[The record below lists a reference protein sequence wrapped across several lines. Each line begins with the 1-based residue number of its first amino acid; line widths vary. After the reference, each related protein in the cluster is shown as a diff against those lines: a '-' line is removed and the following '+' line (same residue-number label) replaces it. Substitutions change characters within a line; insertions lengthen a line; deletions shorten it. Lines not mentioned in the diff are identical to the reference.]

1 MQLAAG
7 LKEDMALI
15 NFTVSNSN
23 ISEIDDRLID
33 CKYASSK
40 ISSLLIDL
48 NFIIDEDGWMNS
60 INIRKASFKCWISR
74 CQSLCTRHI
83 DLSSIADMQY
93 GALDCLIA
101 AAEPVILKLIGKHRV
116 FALIKYVAL
125 IQHLLL
131 RHEFHVCQIEAHE
144 RCRKLNVGVENDQI
158 LRDIHIGIK
167 WVISS
172 DIDLY
177 QTWLQ

>member
-1 MQLAAG
+1 
-7 LKEDMALI
+7 
-15 NFTVSNSN
+15 
-23 ISEIDDRLID
+23 
-33 CKYASSK
+33 
-40 ISSLLIDL
+40 
-48 NFIIDEDGWMNS
+48 
-60 INIRKASFKCWISR
+60 
-74 CQSLCTRHI
+74 
-83 DLSSIADMQY
+83 MQY

-167 WVISS
+167 LVASEPGGFINAKRRVG
-172 DIDLY
+172 LY
-177 QTWLQ
+177 PLYPKN